1 MLAIEAQFGEPLINT
16 DLIIADQGE
25 KNHSQWAMFYEAV
38 AHKKKF
44 AKLKDCINISM
55 KSKASIA
62 KD

>member
-16 DLIIADQGE
+16 DLITPDQSE
-25 KNHSQWAMFYEAV
+25 KSNSQWAMFYEAIS
-38 AHKKKF
+38 HKKKF

-55 KSKASIA
+55 KSKARIA